1 MPAASDPQGTVAWI
15 TIAPVKGL
23 GLVSLD
29 TVELEPFGVRDNRR
43 FYLVDEEGRMVNGK
57 VAGPLVGV
65 LPSYDD
71 RAGTLALRF
80 PDGSVVAS
88 EVAVG
93 ERVTTSFFGR
103 PVSGQVVDGPFAA
116 ALSDFAEMALTLVR
130 TERAGDGPDRG
141 LGAGVSLVG
150 TASLEALATAAGVD
164 RVDGRRFRML
174 LGIGGTP
181 AHAEDG
187 WLGRRVR
194 IGDAVALLHGNVGR
208 CAVTTHDPDLGLPD
222 LDTLR
227 VLGEYRGD
235 VETTERL
242 PFGVWGEVVR
252 PGRVRHGDLVSPE

>member
-1 MPAASDPQGTVAWI
+1 VAGAVAWI
-15 TIAPVKGL
+15 TVAPVKGL

-29 TVELEPFGVRDNRR
+29 EVELEPFGVRDNRR

-57 VAGPLVGV
+57 VAGPLVRV

-71 RAGTLALRF
+71 ARGTLALRF
-80 PDGSVVAS
+80 PDGSVVAD

-93 ERVTTSFFGR
+93 RQVVTSFFGR
-103 PVSGQVVDGPFAA
+103 PVAGHVVEGPFAA
-116 ALSDFAEMALTLVR
+116 ALSDFAGMTLTLVR
-130 TERAGDGPDRG
+130 TERPGEGPDRG
-141 LGAGVSLVG
+141 AGAGVSLVG
-150 TASLEALATAAGVD
+150 TASLEALAEAAGVD

-174 LGIGGTP
+174 LGIEGTQ
-181 AHAEDG
+181 AHEEDG

-227 VLGEYRGD
+227 VLRTYRGN

-242 PFGVWGEVVR
+242 PFGVWGEVVQ
-252 PGRVRHGDLVSPE
+252 PGSVRLGDPVSQYS